1 MVLTVIL
8 ELPSANVSIVPEPE
22 LAEAIGIA
30 EKVLNIIINASMT
43 ERVALACTGV
53 RVRGIV
59 SADNIRGLCRLRRG
73 SRKKHDINGGEFGD
87 RICEGFAIVRAR
99 SENHKVTIA
108 TIKITCLLV
117 GTGLVATW

>member
-22 LAEAIGIA
+22 FAEAIGIA
-30 EKVLNIIINASMT
+30 EKVLNIIISASMT

-53 RVRGIV
+53 RVRA
-59 SADNIRGLCRLRRG
+59 SSLRTISG
-73 SRKKHDINGGEFGD
+73 GYVAFGVAVEKKPISIGEFGD
-87 RICEGFAIVRAR
+87 GICEGFAIVGVS

-108 TIKITCLLV
+108 TIKITPLLV
-117 GTGLVATW
+117 GIGQVTSS

>member
-8 ELPSANVSIVPEPE
+8 ELPSANVSMVPEPKF
-22 LAEAIGIA
+22 AEAIGIA

-59 SADNIRGLCRLRRG
+59 PADNIRGLCRLRR
-73 SRKKHDINGGEFGD
+73 S
-87 RICEGFAIVRAR
+87 
-99 SENHKVTIA
+99 S
-108 TIKITCLLV
+108 
-117 GTGLVATW
+117 

>member
-1 MVLTVIL
+1 MIL

-22 LAEAIGIA
+22 LAEAIGVA

-73 SRKKHDINGGEFGD
+73 SRKKPDINGGCLATESAKISLLLVAPQ
-87 RICEGFAIVRAR
+87 R
-99 SENHKVTIA
+99 
-108 TIKITCLLV
+108 TIKLPSQRLK
-117 GTGLVATW
+117 